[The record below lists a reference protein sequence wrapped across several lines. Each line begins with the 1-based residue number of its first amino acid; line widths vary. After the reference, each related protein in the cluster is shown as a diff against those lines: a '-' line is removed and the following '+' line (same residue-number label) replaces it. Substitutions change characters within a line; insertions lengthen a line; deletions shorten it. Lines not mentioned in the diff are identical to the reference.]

1 MQVKINHLGT
11 ETRNEK
17 TMNLDTLSTKEVLEI
32 MNQEDRNVP
41 LAIEKALP
49 EIEKTVLAV
58 IDALKNGGRLLYI
71 GAGTSGR
78 LGVIDAAECMPTF
91 GTTYEVEGILAGGLP
106 AMLKAAEGAE
116 DSAELGVNDLKAN
129 KVSEKDVVIGI
140 AASGRTPYVIG
151 ALDYAASLGATTV
164 ALACNLDS
172 EIGKHAA
179 IAIEVNAG
187 PEVLTGSTRLKS
199 GTCQKLIL
207 NMISTASMI
216 GFGKVYK
223 NLMVDVQATNEK
235 LVERSKRI
243 VMMATECDYELASLK
258 YKEALGNV
266 KQAIVMVLCDCSLA
280 EAQDKIKKG
289 DGFVRKAIEL

>member
-1 MQVKINHLGT
+1 MQVKINHLQT

-17 TMNLDTLSTKEVLEI
+17 TMNLDQLSALEILTI
-32 MNQEDRNVP
+32 MNQEDRKVP
-41 LAIEKALP
+41 EAIEKALP
-49 EIEKTVLAV
+49 QIEKCVNSV
-58 IDALKNGGRLLYI
+58 VEALKNGGRLLYI

-116 DSAELGVNDLKAN
+116 DSVELGIQDLKDN
-129 KVSEKDVVIGI
+129 NVSAKDVVLGI

-151 ALDYAASLGATTV
+151 ALDYAKSIGAKTV
-164 ALACNLDS
+164 SLACNYDS
-172 EIGKHAA
+172 EIGKHAD

-207 NMISTASMI
+207 NMISTTSMV
-216 GFGKVYK
+216 GYGKVYK

-243 VMMATECDYELASLK
+243 IMMATECEYDLAAKKYE
-258 YKEALGNV
+258 EAKGSV
-266 KQAIVMVLCDCSLA
+266 KLAIVMILCACNLE
-280 EAQDKIKKG
+280 EATSRVEQG
-289 DGFVRKAIEL
+289 QGFVRKAIEM